1 MVRIDSPVLE
11 GEAHKFSN
19 HKGDQSS
26 LLNFTR
32 EFIVARKQYLTLS
45 REKFSWVN
53 WNKNGAAPACWLTF
67 AMSDYWLSIVFQKS
81 HSGLMPI
88 SEKRNF
94 MSRLI

>member
-11 GEAHKFSN
+11 GEAHKLSN

-45 REKFSWVN
+45 REKFSWVDRN
-53 WNKNGAAPACWLTF
+53 NKGAAAV
-67 AMSDYWLSIVFQKS
+67 Y
-81 HSGLMPI
+81 
-88 SEKRNF
+88 
-94 MSRLI
+94 